1 MLVLSRKKNEQI
13 LVGKDIRITVVDIR
27 GQRVKLGITAP
38 PEVTVHREELE
49 RRMRQ
54 PCEEENAAV
63 LDSTA

>member
-49 RRMRQ
+49 RRLRQ

>member
-49 RRMRQ
+49 RRMQQ

-63 LDSTA
+63 LDATA